1 MDERLNASSD
11 GNGADRVVVLVD
23 ARTPTERRLIGEW
36 ARHTHPEAELIAS
49 GDPALEARLAAG
61 VDARV
66 LPVRVTWLPRER
78 EGDRRVRTAD
88 LLALMNPH
96 RPPAPIQAQIA
107 RRDSDRARVTA
118 GEPASC
124 GELRA
129 RFEREVGAGRGTN
142 AFAAFVSRQAMLAL
156 ERAERAV
163 IGDRYKVP
171 RLVAE
176 QIAESADFRARLA
189 DLARELERPPDE
201 VLGEAV
207 ADLHELAAVQSRLA
221 IDVFRTIMGPLHK
234 HAWTVDVDTAGLDE
248 LLELGRSYALVFLP
262 SHRSY
267 ADPLV
272 LAQALDTH
280 GFPRN
285 HVVGGGNMS
294 FWPIGPLG
302 KRAGL
307 VFIRRSFGD
316 DPVYKFA
323 VREYFGYLVA
333 KRFNL
338 EWYIEGGRSRT
349 GKLRPPRYGLLHY
362 LVAALNDGRA
372 DNVYLVPTSITYEQL
387 EEVGAMAA
395 EQSGARKQAEGL
407 RWLARYAHAQRRNVG
422 SARVR
427 FGEPISLRDALVLAG
442 PGRAQLEK
450 VAFTICDGINHI
462 TPVTASSLVTFA
474 LLGVRDRALTLDQV
488 VRVTAPLLAY
498 FESRRIAGPLSGLAQ
513 PAAVKRAL
521 DALEHAEVVSCYR
534 DGTEPVWSIR
544 QGRHHVAAFYRNGAV
559 HHLVNRAIVELAII
573 GLPEAGHA
581 AEAAGSGEELVEAA
595 EADALR
601 LRDLLKFEFFF
612 ADKPRF
618 RAQLADELDLLDPEW
633 REHVDTVEAATDL
646 LARAGTL
653 VAHRALRSFFDA
665 QLVVAR
671 RLAAREP
678 RRAIERD
685 AFIKECLGVGRQ
697 MLLQGEL
704 HGPESVSAEL
714 YSAALKLAANRDL
727 IDPGREPVRVAR
739 EQFLA
744 EVANTV
750 ARVARVGALE
760 ASKVEEVILAGVA
773 R

>member
-1 MDERLNASSD
+1 M
-11 GNGADRVVVLVD
+11 D
-23 ARTPTERRLIGEW
+23 ARTSTERRLIGAW
-36 ARHTHPEAELIAS
+36 ARASYPAAELLAS

-61 VDARV
+61 DEARV
-66 LPVRVTWLPRER
+66 VPVRVTWLPRER

-96 RPPAPIQAQIA
+96 RPWAPVQPRIV
-107 RRDSDRARVTA
+107 RRDGDRARVTA

-124 GELRA
+124 GELRV
-129 RFEREVGAGRGTN
+129 RFEREVAGGRGSN

-189 DLARELERPPDE
+189 ALAERLERPSDE
-201 VLGEAV
+201 VLREAV
-207 ADLHELAAVQSRLA
+207 DGLHELAAVQSRLA
-221 IDVFRTIMGPLHK
+221 IDVFRTVMGPLHK
-234 HAWTVDVDTAGLDE
+234 RAWTVDVDTSWLEE
-248 LLELGRSYALVFLP
+248 LRELGRRHALVFLP

-272 LAQALDTH
+272 LAQALDAH
-280 GFPRN
+280 EFPRN

-362 LVAALNDGRA
+362 LVAALDDGRA
-372 DNVYLVPTSITYEQL
+372 ENVYLVPTSITYEQL

-395 EQSGARKQAEGL
+395 EQSGARKQDEGL
-407 RWLARYAHAQRRNVG
+407 RWLAGYAKAQRRNVG

-427 FGEPISLRDALVLAG
+427 FGEPISLRDALEVAG
-442 PGRAQLEK
+442 PGPAQLEK
-450 VAFTICDGINHI
+450 VAFTICDGINRT
-462 TPVTASSLVTFA
+462 TPVTASSLVTFT

-488 VRVTAPLLAY
+488 TRVTAPLLAY
-498 FESRRIAGPLSGLAQ
+498 FESRGIAGPLSGLAR
-513 PAAVKRAL
+513 PGGVKRAL
-521 DALEHAEVVSCYR
+521 DALVRAEVASCYSE
-534 DGTEPVWSIR
+534 GTEPVWSIKP
-544 QGRHHVAAFYRNGAV
+544 GHHHVAAFYRNGAV
-559 HHLVNRAIVELAII
+559 HHLVNRAIVELAIV
-573 GLPEAGHA
+573 GLPEAPDD
-581 AEAAGSGEELVEAA
+581 EELVEAA
-595 EADALR
+595 AEDALR

-618 RAQLADELDLLDPEW
+618 REQLAEELDLLDPRW
-633 REHVDTVEAATDL
+633 RERVDTIEEARSL
-646 LARAGTL
+646 LAGAGTL

-678 RRAIERD
+678 RHAIERD
-685 AFIKECLGVGRQ
+685 AFIKECLDVGRQ

-704 HGPESVSAEL
+704 HGAESVSAEL
-714 YSAALKLAANRDL
+714 YAGAIKLAANRDL
-727 IDPGREPVRVAR
+727 TDPGREPVRVAR

-744 EVANTV
+744 EISSTV
-750 ARVARVGALE
+750 ARVARVGELE

>member
-1 MDERLNASSD
+1 
-11 GNGADRVVVLVD
+11 
-23 ARTPTERRLIGEW
+23 
-36 ARHTHPEAELIAS
+36 
-49 GDPALEARLAAG
+49 
-61 VDARV
+61 
-66 LPVRVTWLPRER
+66 
-78 EGDRRVRTAD
+78 
-88 LLALMNPH
+88 
-96 RPPAPIQAQIA
+96 
-107 RRDSDRARVTA
+107 
-118 GEPASC
+118 
-124 GELRA
+124 
-129 RFEREVGAGRGTN
+129 
-142 AFAAFVSRQAMLAL
+142 
-156 ERAERAV
+156 
-163 IGDRYKVP
+163 
-171 RLVAE
+171 
-176 QIAESADFRARLA
+176 
-189 DLARELERPPDE
+189 
-201 VLGEAV
+201 
-207 ADLHELAAVQSRLA
+207 
-221 IDVFRTIMGPLHK
+221 MGPLHK
-234 HAWTVDVDTAGLDE
+234 HAWTVEVETAGLECLRE
-248 LLELGRSYALVFLP
+248 LNQRYALVFLP

-272 LAQALDTH
+272 LAQALDES

-285 HVVGGGNMS
+285 HVVSGGNMS

-316 DPVYKFA
+316 DQVYKFA

-338 EWYIEGGRSRT
+338 EWYMEGGRSRT
-349 GKLRPPRYGLLHY
+349 GKLRPPRYGLLRY
-362 LVAALNDGRA
+362 LVAALDDGRA

-407 RWLARYAHAQRRNVG
+407 RWLAGYAKAQRRNVG

-427 FGEPISLRDALVLAG
+427 FGEPISLRDALEVAG
-442 PGRAQLEK
+442 PGASQLEK
-450 VAFTICDGINHI
+450 VAFAVSDGINRI

-488 VRVTAPLLAY
+488 TRVTAPLLGY
-498 FESRRIAGPLSGLAQ
+498 FESRGIAGPLSGLAR
-513 PAAVKRAL
+513 PAGVKRAL
-521 DALEHAEVVSCYR
+521 DALERADVVSCYGE
-534 DGTEPVWSIR
+534 GTEPVWSIKP
-544 QGRHHVAAFYRNGAV
+544 GRHHVAAFYRNGAV
-559 HHLVNRAIVELAII
+559 HHLVNRAIVELAIV
-573 GLPEAGHA
+573 GLPEALP
-581 AEAAGSGEELVEAA
+581 GEGLLEAA
-595 EADALR
+595 ERDALR

-618 RAQLADELDLLDPEW
+618 REELAAELDLLDPDW
-633 REHVDTVEAATDL
+633 REHVDTVEAGTAL
-646 LARAGTL
+646 LAGAETL

-678 RRAIERD
+678 RHAVQRD
-685 AFIKECLGVGRQ
+685 EFVKECLGVGRQ

-714 YSAALKLAANRDL
+714 YDAAMKLAANRDL
-727 IDPGREPVRVAR
+727 IDPGREPVHVAR

-744 EVANTV
+744 EVSSTV
-750 ARVARVGALE
+750 ARVARVGTLE